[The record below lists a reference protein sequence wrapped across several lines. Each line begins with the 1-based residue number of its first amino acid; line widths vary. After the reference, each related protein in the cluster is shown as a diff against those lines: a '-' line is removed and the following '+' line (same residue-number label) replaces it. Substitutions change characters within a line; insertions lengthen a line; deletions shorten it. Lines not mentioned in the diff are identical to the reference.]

1 MKKVTKK
8 IMEKIAEEMA
18 AGKSLVKICKEFP
31 DLPSYR
37 TITRSVQ
44 KDEEL
49 WEIYRRGRILQAE
62 WYGDHL
68 AELATSPLPDGM
80 DARFM
85 NAEVQ
90 RRRLEVDTLK
100 WTLARIQPYGIRD
113 KKEDAGNQGAIT
125 LSWANGNVEISDNI
139 NKGE

>member
-1 MKKVTKK
+1 MKK
-8 IMEKIAEEMA
+8 ISEEMA
-18 AGKSLVKICKEFP
+18 SGKSLVKICKDHPEF
-31 DLPSYR
+31 PSYR
-37 TITRSVQ
+37 TITRAVQ
-44 KDEEL
+44 KDEEM

-62 WYGDHL
+62 WYSDHL
-68 AELATSPLPDGM
+68 AELATSPLPESM
-80 DARFM
+80 DAKFL

-125 LSWANGNVEISDNI
+125 LSWSNGNVEISDNN

>member
-1 MKKVTKK
+1 
-8 IMEKIAEEMA
+8 
-18 AGKSLVKICKEFP
+18 
-31 DLPSYR
+31 
-37 TITRSVQ
+37 
-44 KDEEL
+44 
-49 WEIYRRGRILQAE
+49 
-62 WYGDHL
+62 
-68 AELATSPLPDGM
+68 
-80 DARFM
+80 M

>member
-62 WYGDHL
+62 WYSDHL

>member
-18 AGKSLVKICKEFP
+18 AGKSLVKICKQYP

-49 WEIYRRGRILQAE
+49 WEI
-62 WYGDHL
+62 
-68 AELATSPLPDGM
+68 TSRM
-80 DARFM
+80 
-85 NAEVQ
+85 V
-90 RRRLEVDTLK
+90 
-100 WTLARIQPYGIRD
+100 
-113 KKEDAGNQGAIT
+113 
-125 LSWANGNVEISDNI
+125 
-139 NKGE
+139 

>member
-8 IMEKIAEEMA
+8 IMEKIAQEMA
-18 AGKSLVKICKEFP
+18 AGKSLVKICKEYP

-62 WYGDHL
+62 WYSDHL
-68 AELATSPLPDGM
+68 AELVHYLM
-80 DARFM
+80 EWM
-85 NAEVQ
+85 
-90 RRRLEVDTLK
+90 
-100 WTLARIQPYGIRD
+100 
-113 KKEDAGNQGAIT
+113 QG
-125 LSWANGNVEISDNI
+125 L
-139 NKGE
+139 

>member
-8 IMEKIAEEMA
+8 IMEKIAQEMA
-18 AGKSLVKICKEFP
+18 AGKSLVKICKEYP

-62 WYGDHL
+62 WYSDHL

-125 LSWANGNVEISDNI
+125 LSCANGNVEISDNI